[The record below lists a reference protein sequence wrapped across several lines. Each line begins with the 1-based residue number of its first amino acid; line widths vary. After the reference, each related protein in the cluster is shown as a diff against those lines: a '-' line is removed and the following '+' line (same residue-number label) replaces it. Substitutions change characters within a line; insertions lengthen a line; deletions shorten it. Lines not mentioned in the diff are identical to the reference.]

1 MFKELKLKNLGNYH
15 DFYVQ
20 SDTLLL
26 AGVFENFRNK
36 CIKIYRLD
44 LAHFLSASGLAWQA
58 CLKKNEVE
66 LELLTNIDTLLMAEK
81 GTRGKICQEM
91 HRYVKTKNKYMKN
104 YHKNTTSSYL
114 MYLDANNLHGFFFL
128 LFHLVHNTL
137 RTYKIKLRY
146 FQKQDSTFMQD
157 KRLLRRIH
165 TK

>member
-1 MFKELKLKNLGNYH
+1 M
-15 DFYVQ
+15 
-20 SDTLLL
+20 
-26 AGVFENFRNK
+26 FENFRNK

-81 GTRGKICQEM
+81 GTRGRICQEM

-114 MYLDANNLHGFFFL
+114 MYLDANNLYGWAITRKLPVNGFEWVEELSKFDEYFIKNYDEDSNKGYFL
-128 LFHLVHNTL
+128 QADIE
-137 RTYKIKLRY
+137 YPKISFNLHSDLQFLPERK
-146 FQKQDSTFMQD
+146 
-157 KRLLRRIH
+157 
-165 TK
+165 